1 MDKEAKKKAAA
12 LKKLLSDRMSD
23 EGFQNIRQFHMES
36 RIPLSQETI
45 RRAFS
50 DTDYYK
56 AMETSTLIIIC
67 VHLGYKPDE
76 IREILVNYT
85 DDKYFHKLIG
95 KQPKEVLSTFDDALL
110 KATTEI
116 VKGNPS
122 APKLVADML
131 DFVAA
136 TSSVD
141 VTIHTDKIRR
151 STQKAV

>member
-1 MDKEAKKKAAA
+1 M
-12 LKKLLSDRMSD
+12 R
-23 EGFQNIRQFHMES
+23 GFKTSGNSTWNPES
-36 RIPLSQETI
+36 RFP
-45 RRAFS
+45 RRQS
-50 DTDYYK
+50 DGRSRTPII
-56 AMETSTLIIIC
+56 TRRWRPSTLIIIC
-67 VHLGYKPDE
+67 VHLGCKPDE
-76 IREILVNYT
+76 IREILTTYT